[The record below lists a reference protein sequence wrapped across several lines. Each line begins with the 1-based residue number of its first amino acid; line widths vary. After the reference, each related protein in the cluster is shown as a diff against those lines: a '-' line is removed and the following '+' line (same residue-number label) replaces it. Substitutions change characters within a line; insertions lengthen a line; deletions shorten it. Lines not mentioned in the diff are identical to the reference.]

1 MRAGTVRAKR
11 APALTTSLPAESP
24 AAPHRHW
31 MKLAALV
38 LIVAALG
45 LPINDLFR
53 YALLVVAAVMIVTG
67 RMSTRHAPWLGAVA
81 AVALCILGQVLLPAP
96 RIEEG

>member
-1 MRAGTVRAKR
+1 
-11 APALTTSLPAESP
+11 
-24 AAPHRHW
+24 

-38 LIVAALG
+38 LVLAALG

-53 YALLVVAAVMIVTG
+53 YGLLVIAAVVVARG
-67 RMSTRHAPWLGAVA
+67 QMSTRHASWLAALA

-96 RIEEG
+96 RIEEGHNVFLLDAPDGALEAGFPPKAFPLLARGV